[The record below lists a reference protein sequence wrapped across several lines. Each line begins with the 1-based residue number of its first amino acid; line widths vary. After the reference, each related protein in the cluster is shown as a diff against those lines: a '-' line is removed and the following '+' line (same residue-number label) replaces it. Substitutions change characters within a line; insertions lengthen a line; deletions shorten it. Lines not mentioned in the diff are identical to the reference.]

1 MKQSKIKPS
10 FFSNH
15 KQQATDSRQG
25 VIFRSIDMKDMSD
38 KPVKVLLVEDNPGDA
53 RLIREFLFEANRA
66 SFEIKVAQKLSDG
79 LEALSASTF
88 DVVLLDLSLPDS
100 TGLETLIMTHAN
112 APQVPIIVLT
122 GLDNDM
128 LAVEAVRRGAQ
139 DYLVKGQINAELLY
153 RAMRYS
159 IERKQAEEERQ
170 KLQAQLQRAQKMET
184 MGTLAGGVAHDLNN
198 VLSGI
203 VAYPDLLLMQLPED
217 SPLRAPI
224 LAIRDSGI
232 KAATIVRDLLD
243 LARRGVVA
251 TEVVSLNGIIS
262 QYLKSPEHE
271 KINLHHPGVEVET
284 DLEADLL
291 NISGS
296 SVHLSKTVMNLVSNA
311 VEAMTDGGKVFISTE
326 NRYVD
331 RPISGYDRVKE
342 GDYIILTVSDT
353 GIGISAE
360 DMGKI
365 FEPFYT
371 KKKMGRSGTGLGM
384 AVVWGTVKDHNG
396 YIDVRSTE
404 GKGTT
409 FTLFFPATRQ
419 EISKDKDQLS
429 IEEYMGN
436 GESIL
441 VVDDLKQ
448 QQEMAYTILTTLGY
462 EADTVSSGEEAL
474 EYLKEHTVDLV
485 ILDMIMDPGID
496 GLDTYRKILEVHP
509 GQKAIIASGFS
520 ETDRVK
526 ESQKL
531 GAGAYVKKPYLLEN
545 IGMAVRAELEK

>member
-1 MKQSKIKPS
+1 MSNKP
-10 FFSNH
+10 
-15 KQQATDSRQG
+15 
-25 VIFRSIDMKDMSD
+25 I
-38 KPVKVLLVEDNPGDA
+38 KVLLVEDNPGDA
-53 RLIREFLFEANRA
+53 RLIREFLFEANRR
-66 SFEIKVAQKLSDG
+66 SFEIEVAERLFEG
-79 LEALSASTF
+79 LKALSASAF

-184 MGTLAGGVAHDLNN
+184 IGTLAGGVAHDLNN

-224 LAIRDSGI
+224 LTIRDSGI

-243 LARRGVVA
+243 LARRGVVT
-251 TEVVSLNGIIS
+251 TEVVSLNGIIY
-262 QYLKSPEHE
+262 QYFKSPEHE
-271 KINLHHPGVEVET
+271 KLKLYHPGVEVET
-284 DLEADLL
+284 DLKADHL

-296 SVHLSKTVMNLVSNA
+296 PVHLSKIVMNLVSNA
-311 VEAMTDGGKVFISTE
+311 AEAMTDGGKIFISTE

-331 RPISGYDRVKE
+331 RPISGYDRVEE
-342 GDYIILTVSDT
+342 GNYIILTVSDT

-396 YIDVRSTE
+396 YIDVQSTE

-429 IEEYMGN
+429 IEEYMGK

-448 QQEMAYTILTTLGY
+448 QREMAFTILTTLGY

-526 ESQKL
+526 KAQKL
-531 GAGAYVKKPYLLEN
+531 GAGAYVKKPYILEN
-545 IGMAVRAELEK
+545 IGMAVKAELEK